1 MRVEHVVGM
10 RIAPVH
16 AAGWSGLRLGGSV
29 GGAFAAK
36 TIKQAVILCIVGGS
50 ASQFDIK
57 EKAVRA
63 AGKKKT
69 VRLLP
74 PSRERAAPTFYC

>member
-1 MRVEHVVGM
+1 MRAGRGVRVEHVVGM

-36 TIKQAVILCIVGGS
+36 TIKPAVILCIVGEVL
-50 ASQFDIK
+50 ASLI
-57 EKAVRA
+57 
-63 AGKKKT
+63 
-69 VRLLP
+69 
-74 PSRERAAPTFYC
+74 